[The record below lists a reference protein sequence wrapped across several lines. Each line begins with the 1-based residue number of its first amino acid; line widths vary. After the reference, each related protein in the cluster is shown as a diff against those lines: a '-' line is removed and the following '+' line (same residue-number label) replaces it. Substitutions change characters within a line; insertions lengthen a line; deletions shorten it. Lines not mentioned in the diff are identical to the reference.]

1 MDGTEIWS
9 VEEADGYEGEI
20 RREERGSNWD
30 SCSAWGVSSRITHLT
45 PSPATAPS
53 TTPPPRHPKK
63 KPTAPEAGHSEH
75 SDNSPNSFCSQ
86 NAQAHKGTHI
96 GIEKK
101 KTMSSSDRMGAF
113 PTLG

>member
-45 PSPATAPS
+45 PSPATAS
-53 TTPPPRHPKK
+53 SLTPHPGKIKK
-63 KPTAPEAGHSEH
+63 SAREPDAGH
-75 SDNSPNSFCSQ
+75 
-86 NAQAHKGTHI
+86 
-96 GIEKK
+96 
-101 KTMSSSDRMGAF
+101 
-113 PTLG
+113 